1 MYLCVSMFQRVNCLC
16 NFIFTIFQSV
26 FAVVII
32 AGCVAGDARR
42 SPAAHNRAA
51 DDDESIQAFVFERA
65 KRFGYGLRII
75 PRVKELLFGKPPSSK
90 SKHSSKTVSN
100 SNSISSVREK
110 RKLIDFR
117 RPSRET
123 AHVKKNQKYS
133 PRNNFH
139 SHE

>member
-1 MYLCVSMFQRVNCLC
+1 MYLCVKLLW
-16 NFIFTIFQSV
+16 NFIYFFTIFQSL
-26 FAVVII
+26 FAVVLI

-42 SPAAHNRAA
+42 SSAHHRAA

-75 PRVKELLFGKPPSSK
+75 PRVKELLFGKPPSTK
-90 SKHSSKTVSN
+90 TKHSSKPASN

-123 AHVKKNQKYS
+123 AHVKKNQKNS
-133 PRNNFH
+133 PRNNFS